1 MKHAF
6 LCFYHLKPTFQILI
20 KDIMMSKLPV
30 LENDSLA
37 PVGEHEKTWKW
48 FEVFNIWANDIQS
61 LFGYTLVASL
71 FIAYGVTGWTAFA
84 ALIFSGLLVMF
95 LVNISGRA
103 GVDYGIPYPVLAR
116 ASMGTQG
123 AKLPAMLRA
132 IVAIFWFGVQTYFAS
147 TALNL
152 LIVTIT
158 GSTGGENFFG
168 MTAIGWLSFVI
179 VWALQMII
187 FSRGM
192 GWVTKFLNLAGPFV
206 YAVMIGLLIVLWQ
219 KADGNLL
226 TAANNIFSHEGSSFS
241 SELQGFIA
249 IVGTMVAYFS
259 AVMINFSDFSRYVKD
274 EKSMKLGNLLGLPL
288 NMIIFSAL
296 ALLITAGATVVY
308 GEQLTNPTAI
318 VEKADSALLSIIAAV
333 TFFAATVGIN
343 LVANFIPAVNGIAN
357 LAPKSMTFQKAGFIT
372 SGFALI
378 IGALWTSFISQVGI
392 GAFVNTLGATLA
404 PLYGIMIADYYFI
417 RKQKLNLSGLYDETE
432 KSTYFYKNGWNNT
445 AVIAFVLAAIFSV
458 STVWV
463 DALSA
468 LSGYAWLLG
477 ALLGGIIYRTL
488 SKHA

>member
-1 MKHAF
+1 
-6 LCFYHLKPTFQILI
+6 
-20 KDIMMSKLPV
+20 MSQVPNA
-30 LENDSLA
+30 ENDSLA
-37 PVGEHEKTWKW
+37 PIGEEQKTWKW
-48 FEVFNIWANDIQS
+48 FEIFNIWANDIQS

-84 ALIFSGLLVMF
+84 GLIAAGLLVMF
-95 LVNISGRA
+95 LVNISGKA

-132 IVAIFWFGVQTYFAS
+132 IVAVFWFGVQTYFAS

-158 GSTGGENFFG
+158 GATGGESYLG
-168 MTAIGWLSFVI
+168 MTIIGWCSFLI
-179 VWALQMII
+179 VWALQMVL

-192 GWVTKFLNLAGPFV
+192 DWVGKFLNLAGPFV
-206 YAVMIGLLIVLWQ
+206 YAVMIGLLIVLWN
-219 KADGNLL
+219 KADGQLL
-226 TAANNIFSHEGSSFS
+226 SAANSIFRHEDATFS
-241 SELQGFIA
+241 SELKGFIA

-274 EKSMKLGNLLGLPL
+274 HKSMTFGNLLGLPL

-296 ALLITAGATVVY
+296 ALLITAGAAVVY

-318 VEKADSALLSIIAAV
+318 VEKADSALLSVIAAV

-343 LVANFIPAVNGIAN
+343 LVANFIPAVNGIVN

-404 PLYGIMIADYYFI
+404 PLYGIMIVDYYII
-417 RKQKLNLSGLYDETE
+417 RKQKLQLSDLYDESE
-432 KSTYFYKNGWNNT
+432 KSAYFYSKGWNNV
-445 AVIAFVLAAIFSV
+445 AVIAFIIGAVFSV

-463 DALSA
+463 DALA
-468 LSGYAWLLG
+468 VLSGYAWLLG
-477 ALLGGIIYRTL
+477 ALLGAIVYRAL
-488 SKHA
+488 SK

>member
-1 MKHAF
+1 
-6 LCFYHLKPTFQILI
+6 
-20 KDIMMSKLPV
+20 MSQVPNA
-30 LENDSLA
+30 ENDSLA
-37 PVGEHEKTWKW
+37 PIGEEQKTWKW
-48 FEVFNIWANDIQS
+48 FEIFNIWANDIQS

-84 ALIFSGLLVMF
+84 GLIAAGLLVMF
-95 LVNISGRA
+95 LVNISGKA

-132 IVAIFWFGVQTYFAS
+132 IVAVFWFGVQTYFAS

-158 GSTGGENFFG
+158 GATGGDSYLG
-168 MTAIGWLSFVI
+168 MTIIGWCSFLI
-179 VWALQMII
+179 VWALQMVI

-192 GWVTKFLNLAGPFV
+192 DWVGKFLNLAGPFV
-206 YAVMIGLLIVLWQ
+206 YAVMIGLLIVLWN
-219 KADGNLL
+219 KADGQLL
-226 TAANNIFSHEGSSFS
+226 SAANSIFRHEDATFS
-241 SELQGFIA
+241 SELKGFVA

-274 EKSMKLGNLLGLPL
+274 HKSMTFGNLLGLPL

-296 ALLITAGATVVY
+296 ALLITAGAAVVY

-318 VEKADSALLSIIAAV
+318 VEKADSALLSVIAAV

-343 LVANFIPAVNGIAN
+343 LVANFIPAVNGIVN

-404 PLYGIMIADYYFI
+404 PLYGIMIVDYYII
-417 RKQKLNLSGLYDETE
+417 RKQKLQLSDLYDESE
-432 KSTYFYKNGWNNT
+432 KSAYFYSKGWNNV
-445 AVIAFVLAAIFSV
+445 AVIAFIVGAIFSV

-463 DALSA
+463 DALA
-468 LSGYAWLLG
+468 VLSGYAWLLG
-477 ALLGGIIYRTL
+477 ALLGAIVYRVL
-488 SKHA
+488 SK

>member
-1 MKHAF
+1 
-6 LCFYHLKPTFQILI
+6 
-20 KDIMMSKLPV
+20 MSQHPNT
-30 LENDSLA
+30 ESDSLVPIKA
-37 PVGEHEKTWKW
+37 EQKTWQW
-48 FEVFNIWANDIQS
+48 FEIFNIWANDIQS

-84 ALIFSGLLVMF
+84 GLIVAGLLVMF
-95 LVNISGRA
+95 LVNLSGKA

-116 ASMGTQG
+116 ASMGIQG

-132 IVAIFWFGVQTYFAS
+132 IVAVFWFGVQTYFAS

-152 LIVTIT
+152 LIVTLT
-158 GSTGGENFFG
+158 GISADDSYFG
-168 MTAIGWLSFVI
+168 MTIIGWLSFLI
-179 VWALQMII
+179 VWLLQMVI

-192 GWVTKFLNLAGPFV
+192 GWVGKFLNLAGPFV
-206 YAVMIGLLIVLWQ
+206 YAVMIGLLILLWN
-219 KADGNLL
+219 KADGQLL
-226 TAANNIFSHEGSSFS
+226 TAANSIFLQKNTTLA
-241 SELQGFIA
+241 SEVKGFIA

-274 EKSMKLGNLLGLPL
+274 HKSMQKGNLLGLPL
-288 NMIIFSAL
+288 NMVFFSAL
-296 ALLITAGATVVY
+296 ALLITAGAAVVY
-308 GEQLTNPTAI
+308 GEQLTNPTEI

-357 LAPKSMTFQKAGFIT
+357 LAPNSMTFQKAGFIT

-404 PLYGIMIADYYFI
+404 PLYGIMIVDYYFV
-417 RKQKLNLSGLYDETE
+417 RQQQLNLDDLYDDSEN
-432 KSTYFYKNGWNNT
+432 SDYFYTKGWNRT
-445 AVIAFVLAAIFSV
+445 AMVSFVIGAAFSV
-458 STVWV
+458 ATVWIE
-463 DALSA
+463 ALSV

-477 ALLGGIIYRTL
+477 ALLGAFVYGMLRKALY
-488 SKHA
+488 

>member
-1 MKHAF
+1 
-6 LCFYHLKPTFQILI
+6 
-20 KDIMMSKLPV
+20 MSQLPNI
-30 LENDSLA
+30 ENDSLA
-37 PVGEHEKTWKW
+37 PIGEEQKTWKW
-48 FEVFNIWANDIQS
+48 FEIFNIWANDIQS

-84 ALIFSGLLVMF
+84 GLIAAGLLVMF
-95 LVNISGRA
+95 LVNISGKA

-123 AKLPAMLRA
+123 AKLPAMLRS
-132 IVAIFWFGVQTYFAS
+132 IVAVFWFGVQTYFAS

-158 GSTGGENFFG
+158 GATGGDSYFG
-168 MTAIGWLSFVI
+168 MTIIGWCSFLI
-179 VWALQMII
+179 VWALQMVI

-192 GWVTKFLNLAGPFV
+192 DWVGKFLNLAGPFV
-206 YAVMIGLLIVLWQ
+206 YAVMIGLLIVLWN
-219 KADGNLL
+219 KADGQLL
-226 TAANNIFSHEGSSFS
+226 SAANSIFRHEDATFS
-241 SELQGFIA
+241 SELKGFIA

-274 EKSMKLGNLLGLPL
+274 HKSMTLGNLLGLPL

-296 ALLITAGATVVY
+296 ALLITAGAAVVY

-343 LVANFIPAVNGIAN
+343 LVANFIPAVNGIVN

-404 PLYGIMIADYYFI
+404 PLYGIMIVDYYMI
-417 RKQKLNLSGLYDETE
+417 RKQKLQLADLYDESE
-432 KSTYFYKNGWNNT
+432 KSAYFYSKGWNNI
-445 AVIAFVLAAIFSV
+445 AVIAFIIGAVFSV

-463 DALSA
+463 DALA
-468 LSGYAWLLG
+468 VLSGYAWLLG
-477 ALLGGIIYRTL
+477 ALLGAIVYRVL
-488 SKHA
+488 SK